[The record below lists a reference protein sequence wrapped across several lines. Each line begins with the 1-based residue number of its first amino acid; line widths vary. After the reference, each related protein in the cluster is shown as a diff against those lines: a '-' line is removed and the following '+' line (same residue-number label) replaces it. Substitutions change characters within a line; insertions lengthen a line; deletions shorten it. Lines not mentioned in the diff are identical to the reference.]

1 MKHKMWSRLL
11 SMVLAVMM
19 IASIVPTSAFAEA
32 ASEIA
37 ASSQA
42 VAEVVE
48 QTEEVTLPEDTTTE
62 EPAAETPAQEPAAET
77 PAEEPAGE
85 PVPTAEPAPEPAPTA
100 EPVAEP
106 TETPATENEQ
116 PTAEPT
122 QAPAETAVPSE
133 QPSAEP
139 TAAPEGTETPEA
151 TAVPSATPAPSESP
165 LPSETPVPS
174 EEPAIDGQALLD
186 ELMAIEDDEA
196 FMQAVN
202 ELTEEQAA
210 ALEALGE
217 EALAEYA
224 LRVETLTAQ
233 EETVEMNAEP
243 KEFTTAV
250 EGAEGVTVTVNVPAG
265 ALPVDAELKA
275 KLIEEETE
283 EYNEVKQ
290 VLDNETPNELAES
303 EEDAEQTGMIAM
315 DIHFEV
321 NGQEIEPKAAVQVTI
336 DAQALLPENVDPET
350 VAVKHLKE
358 DENGEVAV
366 ETVADA
372 TEQTA
377 GEVVVEE
384 AQTEEPSVN
393 MSTTFSVESFS
404 NFIIEYGVAELR
416 AQSSNNLQ
424 WYYKEQYYN
433 FSDKAKLLLVD
444 ENKSE
449 IGKYVTVK
457 DNFEG
462 DEVSFYDIV
471 DSLLTEKGE
480 NPDKYEVSDFYLVR
494 DGERIEFGNNKYGN
508 WYLWRNHDKD
518 SYKFGMKALLKL
530 YGEYNQYIENDDV
543 YYIVLKKAEP
553 VATKAEPVATVPTVD
568 SNSMGITMNLFN
580 YDSNEMNKPTNFDFI
595 GVSNNDIADI
605 EQNKNHEKD
614 ATLGYAHQGILQ
626 ENLSGSGKDQ
636 YKGYPVLTSQ
646 QEKGSLDYLFSL
658 DNANGKVVYKNVNN
672 LFLKQTY
679 DDSGYFEYDSSKN
692 FAEYFINNGNA
703 SDETPI
709 KAGNFAVYNKPTT
722 AGGIAKFMPFN
733 KINTEYKTSMDAYH
747 FGMTIDFDMIQ
758 PKDGQVSHVKPDG
771 SQTKPENMVFEFNG
785 DDDLW
790 VFIDGKLVLDLGGIH
805 APVTGTINFATGDVH
820 VEATRENNRGVTTT
834 LGEIFGSD
842 NTYNGTFKNYT
853 SHHVRIFYLERGAGG
868 SNAHFKFN
876 IPPVPAGTIQI
887 GKEVTS
893 SNIDF
898 ANVDFKFKLEI
909 KGEGEKYT
917 TYHGSYVVKSLE
929 GDKVV
934 NPNAKTD
941 ENGYITLRH
950 GQYAEITDKDKILNT
965 TVYRVKEIGAYDGK
979 YEVTISESTSVIED
993 EEGEETVYSSEDLTA
1008 WETKRVVFRNKID
1021 DNTTKYQLV
1030 IKKQMTAGQTADP
1043 NETFTVKI
1051 TDEYDV
1057 APNKLAYVLQKEDGT
1072 AIETKITTDGTI
1084 KLQASQQAV
1093 IANLPWGSVFKV
1105 TEELTDTQLQVYERP
1120 VYKVTSNGTLQEDS
1134 IWDSNKRVDYA
1145 QGQFNDN
1152 IPDKEKNKAVV
1163 TITNT
1168 RQKGDLVITKI
1179 IDNSNS
1185 ELNSNELD
1193 TLMSEISFTIK
1204 KNNSE
1209 VLETVGPKISN
1220 WTPDQEGYPTKYT
1233 FTYVIHNVDPATY
1246 TVTESGAGIDGKEC
1260 KLSFRTKINAGEW
1273 SNSLTGE
1280 VQVQQVGDSAA
1291 VELTN
1296 TYAPANGRLKIHKD
1310 LKDDKGNPI
1319 APLGGGKDVFNFR
1332 IDKMDGSAVEQ
1343 TWYMHVDGE
1352 GYAFVNG
1359 TEQENE
1365 KFIEL
1370 PAGDYTV
1377 TELDNINYT
1386 FKGVSATKAG
1396 HKIGTVNEENHSITV
1411 KVGDDEI
1418 TEVTFTNTPKPT
1430 NVPSDGSAVI
1440 NGMQK
1445 NDDNKFTLTFEQK
1458 KGLGQELPQT
1468 TTSD

>member
-19 IASIVPTSAFAEA
+19 ITSIVPTSAFAEA

-85 PVPTAEPAPEPAPTA
+85 PVPTAEPVAEPTA
-100 EPVAEP
+100 EP
-106 TETPATENEQ
+106 ATESEQ

-165 LPSETPVPS
+165 VPSETPAPSETPVPT

-196 FMQAVN
+196 FMKAVN

-217 EALAEYA
+217 EALAKYA

-265 ALPVDAELKA
+265 ALPVDAKLVA

-404 NFIIEYGVAELR
+404 NFIIEYGVAELK

-424 WYYKEQYYN
+424 WYYKGQCYN

-449 IGKYVTVK
+449 IGEYVTVK

-471 DSLLTEKGE
+471 DSLLTQKGE
-480 NPDKYEVSDFYLVR
+480 NLDKYEVSDFYLVR
-494 DGERIEFGNNKYGN
+494 DDKRIEFGNAKYGN
-508 WYLWRNHDKD
+508 WYLWRNYEKD
-518 SYKFGMKALLKL
+518 NYRFGMKALLER
-530 YGEYNQYIENDDV
+530 YGEPNQYIKNGDV

-553 VATKAEPVATVPTVD
+553 VATVPTLD
-568 SNSMGITMNLFN
+568 NNEMGITINLFN
-580 YDSNEMNKPTNFDFI
+580 YKSSWANKKSNFDFI
-595 GVSNNDIADI
+595 GDTTDNIEDLDQNNNHQAST
-605 EQNKNHEKD
+605 EQ
-614 ATLGYAHQGILQ
+614 GYAYQDILQ
-626 ENLSGSGKDQ
+626 DELSGSGIDK
-636 YKGYPVLTSQ
+636 YTGYPSLTS
-646 QEKGSLDYLFSL
+646 EGNKSLDYLFNLTS
-658 DNANGKVVYKNVNN
+658 DGAGKAVYSNVNH
-672 LFLKQTY
+672 LFLEQTY
-679 DDSGYFEYDSSKN
+679 NESGYFEYDSSKN
-692 FAEYFINNGNA
+692 FAEYFIKDGEA

-758 PKDGQVSHVKPDG
+758 PKDGKVSHVKPDG
-771 SQTKPENMVFEFNG
+771 TQTALEDMVFEFNG

-805 APVTGTINFATGDVH
+805 APVTGTINFATGNVH
-820 VEATRENNRGVTTT
+820 VEATTENNSGVTTT
-834 LGEIFGSD
+834 LKEIFGSN

-979 YEVTISESTSVIED
+979 YEVTISESTSVIKG

-1072 AIETKITTDGTI
+1072 AIGTKITTDGTI

-1105 TEELTDTQLQVYERP
+1105 TEELTNAQLQVYESP
-1120 VYKVTSNGTLQEDS
+1120 VYEVASNGTLQEGSILDS
-1134 IWDSNKRVDYA
+1134 SKGVNYA

-1152 IPDKEKNKAVV
+1152 IPDKEKNEAVV

-1185 ELNSNELD
+1185 ELNSNELN
-1193 TLMSEISFTIK
+1193 TLMSGISFTIT

-1209 VLETVGPKISN
+1209 ELKTVRPKISD
-1220 WTPDQEGYPTKYT
+1220 WTPDQESYPTKYT

-1280 VQVQQVGDSAA
+1280 VQVQNVGDSAA

-1296 TYAPANGRLKIHKD
+1296 TYAPANGRLKIYKNID
-1310 LKDDKGNPI
+1310 GQE
-1319 APLGGGKDVFNFR
+1319 LGGGKDVFNFR

-1386 FKGVSATKAG
+1386 FTSVSAKKGETNLRDSN
-1396 HKIGTVNEENHSITV
+1396 TEDHSITV

-1418 TEVTFTNTPKPT
+1418 TEVTFINTPEPT

-1445 NDDNKFTLTFEQK
+1445 INDNQFTLTFERK
-1458 KGLGQELPQT
+1458 KELGQTVPQT
-1468 TTSD
+1468 TTSN